1 MGIQNKRM
9 DMVDGINTQHQYTKI
24 NIKKRFIYELS
35 DKKYLF
41 SCSKR
46 KFNKLRINCG

>member
-1 MGIQNKRM
+1 MSIQNERI

-41 SCSKR
+41 AFSKR
-46 KFNKLRINCG
+46 KF